1 MTMQQDILELMRTK
15 NFALR
20 VLDLVETVAGHHFYS
35 LYYLGGAKTVR
46 EWGELAEDD
55 PSQRTSQ
62 TTVRVCHDFEYAIA
76 KVLQDTYGYEIIPK
90 TIDIEGVDGRYDVAV
105 SRGEGSSVLAF
116 EVKTTQSTNGWTGST
131 HSHNAGKVPFYVL
144 IQYGL
149 DMDIALGQG
158 SLYGLFKTCHFSVTS
173 PMANGDAIIEWRGQ
187 ATNSNSRTTG
197 KILKENTDTYRDM
210 ICLGSVSDNRSRVWA
225 KCNQEDMS
233 VYRTSE
239 GSPLCLP
246 TVGIAYASK

>member
-1 MTMQQDILELMRTK
+1 MQEQILKIMRTRT
-15 NFALR
+15 FAFR
-20 VLDLVETVAGHHFYS
+20 VLDLVEQVAGHHFYS

-76 KVLQDTYGYEIIPK
+76 KVLQDDYGYTIIPK
-90 TIDIEGVDGRYDVAV
+90 TVDVDSLEGRYDVAV
-105 SRGEGSSVLAF
+105 TKGEGTSVLAF

-131 HSHNAGKVPFYVL
+131 HTHNTGKVPFYVL

-149 DMDIALGQG
+149 DLDTPLGTG
-158 SLYGLFKTCHFSVTS
+158 SLYGLFRSCHFSVTS
-173 PMANGDAIIEWRGQ
+173 PMDNGKAIIEWQGQ

-197 KILKENTDTYRDM
+197 KVRKENTETYRDM
-210 ICLGSVSDNRSRVWA
+210 ICLGSVSDKRSRVWA
-225 KCNQEDMS
+225 KCVQEDLALE
-233 VYRTSE
+233 R
-239 GSPLCLP
+239 LKNRRLLKH
-246 TVGIAYASK
+246 YAS

>member
-1 MTMQQDILELMRTK
+1 MTMQQDILKLMRTE

-62 TTVRVCHDFEYAIA
+62 TTVRICHDFEYAIA

-90 TIDIEGVDGRYDVAV
+90 TIDVEGIEGRYDVAITN
-105 SRGEGSSVLAF
+105 GKGTSVLAF

-131 HSHNAGKVPFYVL
+131 HSHNTGKVPFYVL

-149 DMDIALGQG
+149 NLDIELGEG
-158 SLYGLFKTCHFSVTS
+158 SLYGLFKSCHFSVTS
-173 PMANGDAIIEWRGQ
+173 PMDSGDAIIEWKGQ

-197 KILKENTDTYRDM
+197 KVRMENTEKYRDM
-210 ICLGSVSDNRSRVWA
+210 ICLGSVTDERSRVWA
-225 KCNQEDMS
+225 KCIQENMS
-233 VYRTSE
+233 CHRPTE
-239 GSPLCLP
+239 GAPLMLP
-246 TVGIAYASK
+246 VVGIAYAS